1 MRSAGVGGVFVC
13 VMDAGCQEC
22 WCRRGVC
29 VCVMD
34 AGCEE
39 CWCRRGVC
47 VCDGCW
53 MSGVLV

>member
-1 MRSAGVGGVFVC
+1 MRPASSSGDESEDYSSDSSTGAEMNANV
-13 VMDAGCQEC
+13 
-22 WCRRGVC
+22 R
-29 VCVMD
+29 D

>member
-1 MRSAGVGGVFVC
+1 MLDVRSAGVGGVF
-13 VMDAGCQEC
+13 
-22 WCRRGVC
+22 

-47 VCDGCW
+47 VCVMDGGCVCE
-53 MSGVLV
+53 GVGGVFVCV

>member
-1 MRSAGVGGVFVC
+1 MRSAGVGGVF
-13 VMDAGCQEC
+13 
-22 WCRRGVC
+22 